1 MSIRQPSKVAKYC
14 KQNELHEG
22 RGASRHETNAWTG
35 RWTADGPARTGPSE
49 LRRLTRLESHVIDTV
64 SYRVL
69 VISGFWTGFL
79 DGILQDSRSLS
90 LQAATCIL
98 HAATACPPSSERAYV
113 EVAHL
118 STRTDHYPYKLHPH
132 RGSERYTPPT
142 GDEVRNH
149 DPLYRYTGQ
158 DIKAASTYD
167 ARLSLPPCDV

>member
-1 MSIRQPSKVAKYC
+1 VRTPASYMSIRQPSKVAKYC

-98 HAATACPPSSERAYV
+98 HAATACPPSSLGEDLASKQQP
-113 EVAHL
+113 L
-118 STRTDHYPYKLHPH
+118 L
-132 RGSERYTPPT
+132 TPSSF
-142 GDEVRNH
+142 RF
-149 DPLYRYTGQ
+149 PL
-158 DIKAASTYD
+158 
-167 ARLSLPPCDV
+167 P